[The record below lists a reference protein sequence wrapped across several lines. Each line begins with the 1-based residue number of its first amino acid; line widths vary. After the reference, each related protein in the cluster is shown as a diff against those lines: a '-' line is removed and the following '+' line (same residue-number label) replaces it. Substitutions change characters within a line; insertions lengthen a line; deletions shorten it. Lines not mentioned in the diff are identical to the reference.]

1 MSKEERRKERQSIYN
16 TKRWKDL
23 RAYMVQT
30 YPLCQDCL
38 KEGRLTP
45 TEEIHHLKSPFA
57 KGLTL
62 EEKEKR
68 AYDVDN
74 LVALCKE
81 CHIKRHHKDELTM
94 IDKIKKYS
102 E

>member
-1 MSKEERRKERQSIYN
+1 MSSDERHKERQKVYQS
-16 TKRWKDL
+16 KRWKEL
-23 RAYMVQT
+23 REYMVQK

-57 KGLTL
+57 KGLTE
-62 EEKEKR
+62 EEKERR
-68 AYDVDN
+68 AYDPEN
-74 LVALCKE
+74 LVALCRQ
-81 CHIKRHHKDELTM
+81 CHIKRHHPEETM
-94 IDKIKKYS
+94 ADKIKKYS